1 MSNEP
6 EKIGVD
12 VWIAATIYVDA
23 DTEEEAAQIVGARY
37 AGTRE
42 DPDTYN
48 HMNGEDLP
56 LDGDDFMSSAITLY
70 GLCAHSALAPA
81 TDGVPHALHA
91 LKVAEEFISGF
102 EGDELQEAIDDK
114 LATIRAAIAGTAHD
128 AVRDA
133 TVDLLAQLKFAVARV
148 KLANTEGDPILS
160 AWLPGA
166 EHAIAKSEGRA

>member
-23 DTEEEAAQIVGARY
+23 ASEEEAAQIVAARY

-56 LDGDDFMSSAITLY
+56 LDGNDFMSSAITLY
-70 GLCAHSALAPA
+70 GLCAESELFPVVDPSADPVLSALRA
-81 TDGVPHALHA
+81 
-91 LKVAEEFISGF
+91 AENFISGF
-102 EGDELQEAIDDK
+102 EGDEVQEGIGET
-114 LATIRAAIAGTAHD
+114 LALIRSTIQ
-128 AVRDA
+128 
-133 TVDLLAQLKFAVARV
+133 TVESR
-148 KLANTEGDPILS
+148 S
-160 AWLPGA
+160 
-166 EHAIAKSEGRA
+166 